1 MMQYPNNLAM
11 HQLTS
16 FQRDLLYCAAS
27 LDDPYGLE
35 IGREIEQYLSLEL
48 NNGRLY
54 QNLNTLAE
62 KGLINKKQ
70 KDERTY
76 LYTVTSEAE
85 EIIENRQQWE
95 NRKLE
100 EAEIEVN

>member
-1 MMQYPNNLAM
+1 MFDV
-11 HQLTS
+11 HQLTG

-35 IGREIEQYLSLEL
+35 IGREVEQYSSLEL

-62 KGLINKKQ
+62 RGLIKK
-70 KDERTY
+70 KRKNDRTI
-76 LYTVTSEAE
+76 LYMITSEAE
-85 EIIENRQQWE
+85 KIIENRQKWE
-95 NRKLE
+95 DRKLE
-100 EAEIEVN
+100 EAGIEVN

>member
-1 MMQYPNNLAM
+1 M
-11 HQLTS
+11 HQLTG

-35 IGREIEQYLSLEL
+35 IGREVEQYSSLEV

-54 QNLNTLAE
+54 QNLNTLAK

-70 KDERTY
+70 KNDRSN
-76 LYTVTSEAE
+76 LYMITSEAK
-85 EIIENRQQWE
+85 EIIENRQEWE
-95 NRKLE
+95 DRKLE
-100 EAEIEVN
+100 EAEIEVS

>member
-1 MMQYPNNLAM
+1 M
-11 HQLTS
+11 HQLTG

-35 IGREIEQYLSLEL
+35 IGREVERYSSLDL

-70 KDERTY
+70 KDDRTI
-76 LYTVTSEAE
+76 LYMISSEAE
-85 EIIENRQQWE
+85 KIIEKRQKWE
-95 NRKLE
+95 DKKLE
-100 EAEIEVN
+100 EAEIEVS

>member
-1 MMQYPNNLAM
+1 M
-11 HQLTS
+11 HQLTG
-16 FQRDLLYCAAS
+16 FQRYLLYCAAS

-35 IGREIEQYLSLEL
+35 IGREVEQYSSLNL

-70 KDERTY
+70 KDDRTI
-76 LYTVTSEAE
+76 LYMITPDAK
-85 EIIENRQQWE
+85 EIIENRQKWE

-100 EAEIEVN
+100 EAEIEVS

>member
-1 MMQYPNNLAM
+1 M
-11 HQLTS
+11 HQLTG

-35 IGREIEQYLSLEL
+35 IGREVEQYSSLNL

-70 KDERTY
+70 KDDRTI
-76 LYTVTSEAE
+76 LYMITPDAK
-85 EIIENRQQWE
+85 EIIENRQKWE

-100 EAEIEVN
+100 EAEIEVS